1 MFAIIIPGNN
11 LHDVFKQINIRLRHV
26 NRVLEAQKAGM
37 EWNVWISQ
45 SKKN

>member
-1 MFAIIIPGNN
+1 MMF
-11 LHDVFKQINIRLRHV
+11 LKFKQINIRHV

-37 EWNVWISQ
+37 EWKVWISQ